1 MQNYANIRT
10 VPNVTLF
17 EIQNLLTYFCPV
29 NPITR
34 ISIIAFVLFAFLGN
48 IGVRVFTHSC
58 SEDGI
63 FRSYFIENQS
73 HCKGEKVLETLPPC
87 CQKSAEKSCGVTVKE
102 NCCTDEVDVFKV
114 SFDFFSWD
122 KVAVE
127 LAEIHENGTFNLF
140 QTSNNLFQVRILS
153 YVDPPPKPS
162 GKYLLNHLC
171 TYRI

>member
-1 MQNYANIRT
+1 M
-10 VPNVTLF
+10 VF
-17 EIQNLLTYFCPV
+17 EIQNLFTYICPV
-29 NPITR
+29 SPITR

-73 HCKGEKVLETLPPC
+73 HCKDEKVLESLPPC
-87 CQKSAEKSCGVTVKE
+87 CQKSAEKSCGVTAKE

-114 SFDFFSWD
+114 TLDFFSWD
-122 KVAVE
+122 KVAIE
-127 LAEIHENGTFNLF
+127 QAEIHEQRTFEFF
-140 QTSNNLFQVRILS
+140 QINNNFPEVRILS
-153 YVDPPPKPS
+153 NVDPPPKPS
-162 GKYLLNHLC
+162 GKYLLTHLC

>member
-1 MQNYANIRT
+1 VQNYANIRT
-10 VPNVTLF
+10 VPNVMPF

-73 HCKGEKVLETLPPC
+73 HCKDEKVKEILPPC

-162 GKYLLNHLC
+162 GKYLLSHLC